1 MKKYRFLTLSLLAVF
16 LFSACSYGFLK
27 DPRLY
32 GGGKKDNNRNTV
44 TEDPEISTPD
54 GIDAFDMTDKW
65 FNQNQWNLDG
75 SSTVDVTTGG
85 TSEESMA
92 HIRLSAWFDNSN
104 VAYYSMFDGEP
115 WTAGDA
121 AKKEFVYSG
130 ANTTGQGYS
139 ITGVKYYRYDG
150 INPMYETSGSYN
162 VQLAKTSSGNPKL
175 ERFYFFRFTGKGG
188 GIASLDNML
197 FALDTYS
204 KMIFPFA
211 KPVSFSSM
219 GAPTAWA
226 PVDNV
231 PQQDGITHPFY
242 ECDPAGYVM
251 RTDDGKYE
259 VVLYKWFTDNLA
271 AGNYDASMGLSN
283 EATKTPD
290 GAGRSPFNVNG
301 ADFFVENMKQIKEY
315 TDKNPYVGWGDNGRI
330 MKYRITSDDGYT
342 TIEVT
347 THDVSNDSQT
357 GTLTLTHKEHS
368 NATEAVYTG
377 SDGKTYNLTIKDELA
392 ALHFNVFEND
402 GTPFALYD
410 AYKDGVDTSLGS
422 DFRTRVQGKTFVYR
436 NDYNNAELVFSA
448 DGKTLTDTHDGTVY
462 VLSSVDTTNHTQA
475 KYKVQN
481 GSYYYPLRLEENDTV
496 LTWGT
501 GFSVES
507 WVSYGTCGNYPAD
520 LKREKT
526 DSFVENVK
534 GRTYS
539 IRGNNGESQEGG
551 ENLYSLSFTDDGQK
565 VFFTVTPWREEP
577 SETSEYDL
585 NTENEGGLT
594 AVYGSLSFTLSED
607 LETLTVAGLDSAYP
621 TEYKFKYQDKGPD
634 FYYRVKNAV
643 FRYDSDYDNA
653 YVFFSADGKQFTDTH
668 DGLVY
673 TFEKLTKTEMGEVHA
688 GYRNTKD
695 DYYTM
700 QLVGAQEN
708 GQQLSY
714 GGGYKMSRVGSFTD
728 ALNDT
733 SWYYRDY
740 SDYKFRGTEH
750 IDNVAPGYK
759 STGISKT
766 LHTYT
771 FKGSTLEYVQTV
783 YREAGEKVR
792 KSYNFVSADGPVGT
806 YTDGTGAKVTVT
818 VKHNS
823 IVVSENG
830 KNYEYS
836 KTDYGPIFVD
846 RVAGAVFQKGNIRYE
861 FSEDGLSFDFWYNG
875 NFSKPAD
882 EHYTF
887 ARFDNSMEN
896 HNKAVYYHYK
906 FAGINYWPVQ
916 FTKDNDD
923 VIYKSSGAG
932 AIGTPGTGTILGNP
946 ATRQP

>member
-315 TDKNPYVGWGDNGRI
+315 TDENPYVGWGDNGRI

-342 TIEVT
+342 TIQVT
-347 THDVSNDSQT
+347 THDVSSDSQT

-392 ALHFNVFEND
+392 TLHFNVFEND

-507 WVSYGTCGNYPAD
+507 WVSYGTCGKYPAD

-551 ENLYSLSFTDDGQK
+551 ENLYSLSFMDDGQK

-607 LETLTVAGLDSAYP
+607 LETLTVAGLDGAYP

-634 FYYRVKNAV
+634 FLLRVKNDVSFANPN
-643 FRYDSDYDNA
+643 SGNT
-653 YVFFSADGKQFTDTH
+653 YVFKDNGQTLIMNGKK
-668 DGLVY
+668 Y
-673 TFEKLTKTEMGEVHA
+673 TYVCDVSDAKNRAIYTKNILLTPW
-688 GYRNTKD
+688 
-695 DYYTM
+695 YYGVELT
-700 QLVGAQEN
+700 ANEN
-708 GQQLSY
+708 GQDQVVKITSDSSYDVIQWNTLGWEAYRGEEVTASFIKNVAGKSYVIRDGLTLYTYQFNEY
-714 GGGYKMSRVGSFTD
+714 GGQAVLKREIWNTEGSTEVEDHALHFVSQEAPTKATFAYASSTPENLQTVTLELQETNKYLWVADKKYTIKSDFQDPGPEFLLRVQNEVTFVSSSGDS
-728 ALNDT
+728 
-733 SWYYRDY
+733 
-740 SDYKFRGTEH
+740 
-750 IDNVAPGYK
+750 
-759 STGISKT
+759 
-766 LHTYT
+766 YT
-771 FKGSTLEYVQTV
+771 FKNNGKTLIMNGDEYTYVSGVSGVNNRAIYTKYMALINYRYGIELNANDMGQDQLVKMTDGAWSDGTIIWSTLGW
-783 YREAGEKVR
+783 EA
-792 KSYNFVSADGPVGT
+792 
-806 YTDGTGAKVTVT
+806 
-818 VKHNS
+818 
-823 IVVSENG
+823 I
-830 KNYEYS
+830 
-836 KTDYGPIFVD
+836 
-846 RVAGAVFQKGNIRYE
+846 
-861 FSEDGLSFDFWYNG
+861 
-875 NFSKPAD
+875 
-882 EHYTF
+882 
-887 ARFDNSMEN
+887 
-896 HNKAVYYHYK
+896 
-906 FAGINYWPVQ
+906 
-916 FTKDNDD
+916 
-923 VIYKSSGAG
+923 
-932 AIGTPGTGTILGNP
+932 
-946 ATRQP
+946 RQP